1 MGDNQSARN
10 KAKNS
15 LAFKILIAMTLAKV
29 PQLILGNDRPDLLWL
44 YIGMMVVYVIV
55 NGFVY
60 LSQPESP
67 VMKFTSIVGYSLFA
81 CVMAITEVDVAYS
94 LSVLVAIALS
104 VLYLDEIMTVITGVM
119 GGITFAIKL
128 YMTASSGGWESGKVW
143 FSVLVFLIIFTFAV
157 VYTIKL
163 LNKYNELDR
172 QELEY
177 HTKYQE
183 MVAESMKRV
192 VENSNEH
199 IGTLQEMMDQF
210 MNATD
215 EVNKSVN
222 AISMGVNDSV
232 ENMESSTH
240 MTHQIQDII
249 NDLIEVKNSTL
260 VSADT
265 AVETTDSGL
274 HVITQLKSKS
284 KEIALTN
291 QDVTK
296 VSEELSERISSA
308 EEITRIIY
316 QISSQTN
323 LLALNASIEAAR
335 AGEQGRGFAV
345 VADEIRNLAD
355 DTRNSIDNITEILQ
369 GVTALSDRT
378 SQLIKNSVDAVS
390 EENEYISKADELFK
404 KISGIVDVL
413 HADMQRLDKL
423 SGTLDESNNTII
435 DSLANQ
441 QASSEE
447 IAANAESSADLSRN
461 NLEELKEVI
470 IELNEIADILKSL
483 GAADADEIFNNT
495 NLE

>member
-143 FSVLVFLIIFTFAV
+143 LSVLVFLIIFTFAV

-274 HVITQLKSKS
+274 RVITQLKSKS